1 MLCVRQTLTEIL
13 LDVTND
19 EILAISR
26 DTINRFKN
34 SGIESLLYIVIMF
47 SSIDFHIGKNLFVM
61 SLCIL
66 IKGANRI
73 GHYFKFNFL

>member
-26 DTINRFKN
+26 DTIKRFRN
-34 SGIESLLYIVIMF
+34 SGIESLLFRWLHCF
-47 SSIDFHIGKNLFVM
+47 SNWPKILY
-61 SLCIL
+61 IL
-66 IKGANRI
+66 IYVLNKVR
-73 GHYFKFNFL
+73 HYFKFNGFYCELCL